1 VIVQRHHAAKLLLWG
16 RLHSSIS
23 HQAELVCT
31 IQSLKSAHP
40 THDSSLPFFI
50 GDHIDRRIRV
60 IPADMV
66 HSVAYVLPTVNK
78 PLDPFPNSAD
88 EADYFVVVPPRSTWM
103 DIGLNMIEEYQIPK

>member
-1 VIVQRHHAAKLLLWG
+1 MYNHAAKLLLWG

-23 HQAELVCT
+23 HQAELVCA

-50 GDHIDRRIRV
+50 GDHIDQRIRV

>member
-1 VIVQRHHAAKLLLWG
+1 LYNHAAKLLLWG
-16 RLHSSIS
+16 RLHSSTS
-23 HQAELVCT
+23 HQAELVCA

-78 PLDPFPNSAD
+78 PLDPFPNNAD
-88 EADYFVVVPPRSTWM
+88 EADDFVVVPPRSTWM